1 MNAGVESGEDCRRN
15 TINRRE
21 TYSVTK
27 NIPSYLRLHSGSKKP
42 LDQNAHLTV
51 DPVSRFWQ
59 AYTTAT
65 GWRVDPGHGRLR
77 GRANGSVISNVRVG
91 AASSSAAQSF
101 GVSILPAMDVSMSGG
116 IDSFDEAPSVSRDM
130 AEKLALAA
138 TDLADQYQASLE
150 AIRRQE
156 AELAASAIPNEIAE
170 TSSRL
175 SEKLQALLRLAVAAT
190 GSTHAAVYMLDEQTN
205 SLKMRACHGL
215 PASRL
220 VTAPRSLRG
229 SRGDLESL
237 VSDVVLIDDLSGELS
252 ATWSSPEAFASAIVV
267 RIEDEDLPIGTL
279 WIWSDELR
287 SYTDRDGTA
296 AQLASTAIASE
307 LAKSK
312 LSRQRHRWNVSSN
325 SIQTVAQWQMR
336 QLPPAM
342 EIAPSYFVDGWAESP
357 RAWACSWHAWEILPD
372 GTIAIALA
380 ESEQPQFDG
389 AMIAATARAAFAA
402 HCHYRHSVTDMLS
415 RVSDSLWQTNTGDQ
429 IVSML
434 YAHLDPETGEGQIAS
449 AGSIQAI
456 IAGSRG
462 FRPLCSGHQSDP
474 LASRID
480 CRVASSGFR
489 LQAGEVLVA
498 VNQGVLDHDNGLSQS
513 AWADV
518 VRESIGCD
526 GAPVLSAIRRALA
539 NKAATM
545 ERAGMMLFRKP
556 S

>member
-1 MNAGVESGEDCRRN
+1 MS
-15 TINRRE
+15 
-21 TYSVTK
+21 
-27 NIPSYLRLHSGSKKP
+27 LR
-42 LDQNAHLTV
+42 
-51 DPVSRFWQ
+51 
-59 AYTTAT
+59 
-65 GWRVDPGHGRLR
+65 
-77 GRANGSVISNVRVG
+77 
-91 AASSSAAQSF
+91 
-101 GVSILPAMDVSMSGG
+101 PAIDVSMMDGAESVDD
-116 IDSFDEAPSVSRDM
+116 IPMVSRVM
-130 AEKLALAA
+130 AEKLAIAA
-138 TDLADQYQASLE
+138 SDLANQYQDSLE

-156 AELAASAIPNEIAE
+156 AELAASAIPNEITEAGG
-170 TSSRL
+170 RL
-175 SEKLQALLRLAVAAT
+175 SEKLQALLIQAIAAT
-190 GSTHAAVYMLDEQTN
+190 GCDRAAIYMLDEQTT
-205 SLKMRACHGL
+205 SLKMRACCGL

-220 VTAPRSLRG
+220 LAEPRSLRG

-237 VSDVVLIDDLSGELS
+237 VSDVVLIDDLSGSLS
-252 ATWSSPEAFASAIVV
+252 ATWNSPEDYPSAIVV
-267 RIEDEDLPIGTL
+267 RLEDEDLPIGTL
-279 WIWSDELR
+279 WMWSDEAR
-287 SYTDRDGTA
+287 SYTERDGAA

-312 LSRQRHRWNVSSN
+312 MSRQRHRWNVSSN

-342 EIAPSYFVDGWAESP
+342 EIAPKFFVDGWTESP
-357 RAWACSWHAWEILPD
+357 RAWASSWHAWEILPD
-372 GTIAIALA
+372 GTIAIAMA
-380 ESEQPQFDG
+380 EAEQSQLDG

-480 CRVASSGFR
+480 CRLASSSFR

-498 VNQGVLDHDNGLSQS
+498 VNEAVLDQQNGLSQS

-518 VRESIGCD
+518 VRESVVSD
-526 GAPVLSAIRRALA
+526 GVPVLSAIRRALA
-539 NKAATM
+539 DKTISR
-545 ERAGMMLFRKP
+545 ERAGIMLYRKP
-556 S
+556 